1 MKSRRLG
8 QHGPHVAAIGLGCM
22 SIGIAEVYTSSTRD
36 DAAAIA
42 LVQQALDLG
51 ITVLGA
57 GDIYGTAG
65 APAGRAIA
73 GRRDAV
79 VVATRS
85 GFVPAE
91 TGRTIDGRP
100 ESVRAACDESLRRLG
115 IDTIDLYYLHRVDPE
130 VRIEDTVGAM
140 ADL

>member
-1 MKSRRLG
+1 MKTRRLG

-22 SIGIAEVYTSSTRD
+22 SIGIADVYTSSTRD

-51 ITVLGA
+51 ITLLDTA
-57 GDIYGTAG
+57 NIYGTSEELV
-65 APAGRAIA
+65 GRAIA

-79 VVATRS
+79 VVATKF

-130 VRIEDTVGAM
+130 VR
-140 ADL
+140 